1 MPNAALSRV
10 TEQERSSGRRL
21 KKPGSATRSRTVRP
35 GAVQATNS
43 AHSARGAAPSRRNR
57 IYAGPE
63 KIRAAFLAGQGK
75 NAAEIADEL
84 GGATPRKIRDML
96 RDAGIPM
103 VRPFGRPKA
112 VRIDCTN
119 SDIRLL
125 HEAAAEREAA
135 PGDFALH
142 LLRVVLSEPVLL
154 KNLLDESDE

>member
-1 MPNAALSRV
+1 M
-10 TEQERSSGRRL
+10 
-21 KKPGSATRSRTVRP
+21 
-35 GAVQATNS
+35 QATNS
-43 AHSARGAAPSRRNR
+43 AHPARGAAPSRRNR

-75 NAAEIADEL
+75 NATEIAEAL
-84 GGATPRKIRDML
+84 GGTTPRRVRDML
-96 RDAGIPM
+96 RDAGVEM

-125 HEAAAEREAA
+125 QEAAAEREAA

-142 LLRVVLSEPVLL
+142 ILRVVLSEPVLL
-154 KNLLDESDE
+154 RNLLDEGDA